1 MTTAAVQRCNTI
13 RERYYPRAQWPGI
26 QYESAVTRGHHGD
39 GVLLELGCGRDARRL
54 KRMTQAFERGV
65 GIDLEVAGRYTADDA
80 ARLIHGDGHHI
91 ALQDNSVDVIAMAN
105 VAEHLERP
113 AESFAECLR
122 VLKPGGRMVVMT
134 VNQWFPPIAAARL
147 MPHGLRQIAN
157 RIASG
162 TELED
167 TFPAYYRANTTK
179 SLEQAA
185 RTAGF
190 TVDEL
195 RYMPHHPHY
204 LMFSTIAYR
213 AGILLER
220 FIRPVAGLQHMILGV
235 FNKPISLPEVPR

>member
-1 MTTAAVQRCNTI
+1 MSTTAVQRCNTI
-13 RERYYPRAQWPGI
+13 RERYYPRAEWPGV
-26 QYESAVTRGHHGD
+26 QYECAVTRGHNGD
-39 GVLLELGCGRDARRL
+39 GILLELGCGREAKRL
-54 KRMTQAFERGV
+54 KRMSQAFARGV
-65 GIDLEVAGRYTADDA
+65 GIDLEVAGKYSTDDH
-80 ARLIHGDGHHI
+80 ARLIHGDGHCI
-91 ALQDNSVDVIAMAN
+91 SLRDGTVDVIAMAN

-113 AESFAECLR
+113 SDTFGECLR
-122 VLKPGGRMVVMT
+122 VLKPGGRLVVMT

-162 TELED
+162 TAHED

-179 SLEQAA
+179 SLEGAA
-185 RTAGF
+185 RAAGF

-204 LMFSTIAYR
+204 LMFSPIVYR

-220 FIRPVAGLQHMILGV
+220 VIRPFDGLQHMILGV
-235 FNKPISLPEVPR
+235 FNKPTCAAEARQ